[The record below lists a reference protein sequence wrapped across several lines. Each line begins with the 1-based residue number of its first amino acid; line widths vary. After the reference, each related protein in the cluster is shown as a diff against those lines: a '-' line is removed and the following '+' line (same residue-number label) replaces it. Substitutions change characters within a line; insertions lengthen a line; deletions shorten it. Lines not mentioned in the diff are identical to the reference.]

1 MKKIL
6 LVAICCLISIHNFA
20 QGYPGNVPSVSVTGK
35 VIDQDSKQAL
45 EYATII
51 FSPLKGKKI
60 TGGITDENGNFS
72 IDVRKGQYN
81 ISIEYISFKTL
92 KLKTRSINQDT
103 NLGTIALQ
111 TDSEMLDA
119 VEIIAEKSTVEIRL
133 DKKIYN
139 VGKDMT
145 VKGGSASDV
154 LDNVPSVTVDV
165 EGNVSLRGNENV
177 RILINGKPSGL
188 VGLSG
193 TDALRQLPADAIQ
206 KVEVITSPSARYAA
220 EGTAGIINIILRKG
234 KALGFNGSAS
244 ITSGDPFQLSGTVN
258 LNYRTK
264 KVNFF
269 SNFGYSDSETP
280 GHSNSYVSYLDTD
293 QDTKFRNEDRVYDRD
308 RNRFNASGGMEVFI
322 SDDSNITLSG
332 VYRKSKSDDLSTNSI
347 VELDANKVIINNK
360 DRLDAEKEIDES
372 YQVSLNYTKD
382 FNDKGH
388 QLTLDVQYNK
398 SEEDESSDISEN
410 FFYPV
415 IGSEISERTSTD
427 EKSKDYLLKGD
438 YVLPIGE
445 NSQFEFGFKGDF
457 NRLTSD
463 YLVEDYDQETG
474 NFINN
479 TDFSNNLLFN
489 QDIYSV
495 YTQYG
500 SKINQ
505 FSYLFGLRA
514 EITNR
519 LIEVS
524 NESYK
529 KDYAELFPTVNLGYE
544 INDTESFTVGY
555 SRRLRRPRHW
565 FLNPFESRTSETY
578 IFTGNVELDPSYSN
592 SFEIGYLKKWDKL
605 SLNSSVYYNHSI
617 NNYEMVQREQMRD
630 LDGNGSKET
639 LVIIRKPIN
648 LSSQDRIGFEF
659 TANYNPF
666 KALRLSSSFNF
677 YQFET
682 DGMDVYTNSD
692 NEEVIVDYS
701 TKSTSWFTRLTARV
715 KLPGSIEWQTRGMY
729 MGPRKTAQSDRKGM
743 VMVSM
748 AFSKDILKSNGT
760 LSLNVSDLFNTRK
773 RQSTNYTATTIT
785 EGEFQWRE
793 RQITATF
800 TYRFKQK
807 KKRERGGSYQGG
819 EGEDGMM

>member
-1 MKKIL
+1 MKKDL
-6 LVAICCLISIHNFA
+6 LIAFCFLISLSSFA
-20 QGYPGNVPSVSVTGK
+20 QGYPGNVPSVTVTGK
-35 VIDQDSKQAL
+35 IIDQDTKQVL

-51 FSPLKGKKI
+51 FSPVKGKKI
-60 TGGITDENGNFS
+60 TGGITDANGNFS
-72 IDVRKGQYN
+72 IDVRKGDYN
-81 ISIEYISFKTL
+81 ISIEYISFKTK
-92 KLKTRSINQDT
+92 KLKTRTINQST

-111 TDSEMLDA
+111 ADSEMLNA

-165 EGNVSLRGNENV
+165 EGAVSLRGNENV

-244 ITSGDPFQLSGTVN
+244 ITTGNPYQLTNSVN

-264 KVNFF
+264 KINFF
-269 SNFGYSDSETP
+269 SNFSLSDRETP
-280 GHSNSYVSYLDTD
+280 GHSNSNVSYLNTD
-293 QDTKFRNEDRVYDRD
+293 NDTKYRNEDRQYDRD
-308 RNRFNASGGMEVFI
+308 RNRFNANGGMEIFI
-322 SDDSNITLSG
+322 TDNSNITLSG

-347 VELDANKVIINNK
+347 VELDENKATLIHK
-360 DRLDAEKEIDES
+360 DRLDAEKETDES
-372 YQVSLNYTKD
+372 YQASLNYTKD

-388 QLTLDVQYNK
+388 TLILDAQYNN
-398 SEEDESSDISEN
+398 SEENESSDISEN
-410 FFYPV
+410 KFFP
-415 IGSEISERTSTD
+415 IIEREISERTSTD

-438 YVLPIGE
+438 YVLPVGE
-445 NSQFEFGFKGDF
+445 NTQFEFGFRGDF
-457 NRLTSD
+457 NRLNSD
-463 YLVEDYDQETG
+463 YLVEDYEGGTYVK
-474 NFINN
+474 N
-479 TDFSNNLLFN
+479 TDFSNDLIFD

-495 YTQYG
+495 YSQYG
-500 SKINQ
+500 SKINK

-524 NESYK
+524 QESYK
-529 KDYAELFPTVNLGYE
+529 KKYSELFPTVNLGYE
-544 INDTESFTVGY
+544 ISDSESFTVGY

-617 NNYEMVQREQMRD
+617 NNYEMVQREEMRD
-630 LDGNGSKET
+630 LDGNGSNET

-648 LSSQDRIGFEF
+648 LSSQDRVGFEF

-682 DGMDVYTNSD
+682 DGVDRFINSD

-701 TKSTSWFTRLTARV
+701 TKNTSWFTRLTARV
-715 KLPGSIEWQTRGMY
+715 KLPASIEWQTRGMY

-748 AFSKDILKSNGT
+748 AFSKDILKNNGT
-760 LSLNVSDLFNTRK
+760 ISLNASDLFNTRK

-807 KKRERGGSYQGG
+807 KKRARGGSYEGG
-819 EGEDGMM
+819 EGEGGMM

>member
-1 MKKIL
+1 MKNTV
-6 LVAICCLISIHNFA
+6 LVAICYLISISNFA
-20 QGYPGNVPSVSVTGK
+20 QGYPGNTPSFTVTGK
-35 VIDQDSKQAL
+35 VIDFDTKQAL

-51 FSPLKGKKI
+51 FTPLKGKKI
-60 TGGITDENGNFS
+60 TGGITDASGKFS
-72 IDVRKGQYN
+72 INVRKGQYN
-81 ISIEYISFKTL
+81 ISIEYISFKTK
-92 KLKTRSINQDT
+92 KLKTRTINQST
-103 NLGTIALQ
+103 NLGIIALHA
-111 TDSEMLDA
+111 DSEMLDA

-244 ITSGDPFQLSGTVN
+244 ITTGNPTQLSESVN

-280 GHSNSYVSYLDTD
+280 GHSTSYVSYLNTD
-293 QDTKFRNEDRVYDRD
+293 NLTKYRNEDRQYDRD
-308 RNRFNASGGMEVFI
+308 RNRFNANGGMEIFI
-322 SDDSNITLSG
+322 SDNSNITLSG

-347 VELDANKVIINNK
+347 TELYVDKSTRTQK
-360 DRLDAEKEIDES
+360 DRINAEKETDES

-388 QLTLDVQYNK
+388 QLTLDAQYNK
-398 SEEDESSDISEN
+398 SEENESSDIFEN
-410 FFYPV
+410 HLFPAVY
-415 IGSEISERTSTD
+415 SEISERTSTD
-427 EKSKDYLLKGD
+427 ELSKDYLLKGD

-457 NRLTSD
+457 NRLNSD
-463 YLVEDYDQETG
+463 YLVEEYKEG
-474 NFINN
+474 NYINN
-479 TDFSNNLLFN
+479 PFFSNDLVFN

-500 SKINQ
+500 SKINK
-505 FSYLFGLRA
+505 FSYLVGLRV

-524 NESYK
+524 QESYK
-529 KDYAELFPTVNLGYE
+529 KNYAELFPTVNLGYE
-544 INDTESFTVGY
+544 FNDTESFTVGY

-565 FLNPFESRTSETY
+565 YLNPFESRISETY
-578 IFTGNVELDPSYSN
+578 IYKGNVELDPSYSN

-605 SLNSSVYYNHSI
+605 SLNTSIYYNHTI
-617 NNYEMVQREQMRD
+617 NNYEWVNREEIRD
-630 LDGNGSKET
+630 FNGDGNET

-648 LSSQDRIGFEF
+648 LNSQDRFGFEF
-659 TANYNPF
+659 TGNYNPF

-682 DGMDVYTNSD
+682 KGIDTYLKND
-692 NEEVIVDYS
+692 NEEVTTNYYA
-701 TKSTSWFTRLTARV
+701 KNTSWFTRLTARV
-715 KLPGSIEWQTRGMY
+715 QLPADIEWQTRGMY

-748 AFSKDILKSNGT
+748 AFSKDILNNNGT
-760 LSLNVSDLFNTRK
+760 LSINASDLFNTRK
-773 RQSTNYTATTIT
+773 RQSTNYTDTTIT

-807 KKRERGGSYQGG
+807 KKRERGGSYEGG
-819 EGEDGMM
+819 EGEGGMM